1 MDNTLEANVESHDRF
16 MIFQLGNES
25 YAISLSNVKEV
36 IGVGAFTPVPNSP
49 PYFKGVLNLRET
61 VISIFDLGRKM
72 KATEVKANERA
83 IIILDIAT
91 PNVGVLVDGVE
102 SVIEVDPKTI
112 QPAPNSSEQN
122 SKSVKGVIREKD
134 RLVLLLDINETLGFS
149 KPILTEKTAA

>member
-1 MDNTLEANVESHDRF
+1 M
-16 MIFQLGNES
+16 G
-25 YAISLSNVKEV
+25 
-36 IGVGAFTPVPNSP
+36 
-49 PYFKGVLNLRET
+49 